1 MPETSFDL
9 YRTAD
14 GYAVVANDVRRR
26 ILRAL
31 AEDELGLPGLVE
43 ATGRSKPTLSAVHMR
58 VLADDGLVEVRPH
71 PTDGRRKI
79 YTLAARRLASTED
92 GQAQVLDR
100 LEPLDEPSGDVSG
113 DRDEA
118 AV

>member
-14 GYAVVANDVRRR
+14 GYAVVTNDVRRR

-31 AEDELGLPGLVE
+31 AEEELGLPGIVE
-43 ATGRSKPTLSAVHMR
+43 VTGRSKPTLSAVHMR
-58 VLADDGLVEVRPH
+58 ALVDDGLVEVRAH

-79 YTLAARRLASTED
+79 YTLAAHHLASTE
-92 GQAQVLDR
+92 GAQAQVLDR
-100 LEPLDEPSGDVSG
+100 LEPLDEPSGDMAS

-118 AV
+118 TV

>member
-1 MPETSFDL
+1 MPETNFDL

-14 GYAVVANDVRRR
+14 GYAVVTNDVRRR

-31 AEDELGLPGLVE
+31 AEEELGLPAIVE
-43 ATGRSKPTLSAVHMR
+43 VTGRSKPTLSAVHMQA
-58 VLADDGLVEVRPH
+58 LIGAGLVEERSH

-79 YTLAARRLASTED
+79 YTLAARRLASTEGAGAD
-92 GQAQVLDR
+92 VLDR
-100 LEPLDEPSGDVSG
+100 LDPLDGTGGDVSG

-118 AV
+118 TA

>member
-9 YRTAD
+9 YRTDD

-26 ILRAL
+26 ILHAL
-31 AEDELGLPGLVE
+31 AEEELGLPEIVE
-43 ATGRSKPTLSAVHMR
+43 VTDRSKPTLSAVHLR
-58 VLADDGLVEVRPH
+58 ALVEDGLVEVVPH

-79 YTLAARRLASTED
+79 YVLAARRLASTE
-92 GQAQVLDR
+92 GVGAQVLDR
-100 LEPLDEPSGDVSG
+100 LEPLDEPGTDVKG

-118 AV
+118 TV